1 MNSWIIQFIVSS
13 VHGFSSYRI
22 IFSINSTWISWRTHF
37 IYISILLKSTVGSTT
52 SNGRFQLGRFFRRFF
67 IYERFG
73 RKNSRCSKNNKY
85 KFCEKKNIIPSPLMK
100 KDPVQFHRFFLFF
113 LWAKKE
119 RQIQKNILTGNG
131 NRTYGESRD
140 RDDRLRGTTVWSVLI
155 SVSWEIWR
163 TYLTGPELRLA
174 LPVRRRCSNSA
185 ISSEKIG

>member
-1 MNSWIIQFIVSS
+1 MFWLFLLYLFSFDSRVWNPRLYQSGPGMNSWIIQFIVSS

-85 KFCEKKNIIPSPLMK
+85 KFREKKNIIPSPLMK

-113 LWAKKE
+113 LRAKKE
-119 RQIQKNILTGNG
+119 RQNSKKYI
-131 NRTYGESRD
+131 NRKR
-140 RDDRLRGTTVWSVLI
+140 
-155 SVSWEIWR
+155 
-163 TYLTGPELRLA
+163 
-174 LPVRRRCSNSA
+174 
-185 ISSEKIG
+185 K